1 MIGISN
7 ITKSSVHISW
17 VDLAYLLPFILCFF
31 IFLIVDMYK
40 KFKTSKHSG
49 ILICCQIVTCLMAL
63 IFFCLY
69 LTAKSEGVQSPVKQS
84 WLGTIS
90 LLFIAVPGLAFYMV
104 KWDKHSKKINRFIVT
119 LMLTSFVSGAG
130 LLGAM

>member
-7 ITKSSVHISW
+7 ITKSSVNISW

-31 IFLIVDMYK
+31 IFLTIDMYK

-49 ILICCQIVTCLMAL
+49 ILICCQIVTCLMTL

>member
-7 ITKSSVHISW
+7 ITNSSVNISW
-17 VDLAYLLPFILCFF
+17 VDLAYLSPFILCFF
-31 IFLIVDMYK
+31 VFLIIDMYK

-49 ILICCQIVTCLMAL
+49 TLICYQIVTCLMTL

-69 LTAKSEGVQSPVKQS
+69 LTAKSEGVQSPIKQS
-84 WLGTIS
+84 WIGTIS
-90 LLFIAVPGLAFYMV
+90 SLFIVVPGLAIYMV
-104 KWDKHSKKINRFIVT
+104 NWDKHSKKINRFIVT
-119 LMLTSFVSGAG
+119 LMLTSFVSGTG

>member
-7 ITKSSVHISW
+7 ITKSSVHISL
-17 VDLAYLLPFILCFF
+17 VDLAYLSPFILCFF
-31 IFLIVDMYK
+31 VFLVDMYK

-49 ILICCQIVTCLMAL
+49 ILICCQIVTCLMTL

-84 WLGTIS
+84 WFGTIS
-90 LLFIAVPGLAFYMV
+90 LLFIVAPGLAIYMV

-119 LMLTSFVSGAG
+119 LMLTSFVSGTG